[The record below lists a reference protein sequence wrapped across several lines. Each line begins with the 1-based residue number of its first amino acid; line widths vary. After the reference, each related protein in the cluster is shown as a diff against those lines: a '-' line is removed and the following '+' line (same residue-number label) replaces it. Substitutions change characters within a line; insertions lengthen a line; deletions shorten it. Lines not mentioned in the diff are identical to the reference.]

1 MDRKTAKALSS
12 INDLRVEKEGD
23 LSLLTGFRT
32 GGKAAVAVP
41 QNKDALIETVR
52 VLRKIGAKHF
62 ILGNGSNVLAL
73 DEGYDGVVIL
83 TREALSQIDA
93 DGTVLRAG
101 AGASLADVCRRACRE
116 GLTGL
121 EFAYGIPGSVGGAV
135 FMNAG
140 AYGGEMKDVLT
151 EVEYLDSDGQVVT
164 ADAAGL
170 GLSYRR
176 SFFQDHRDMVV
187 LSAVFGLS
195 EGDSDVIYE
204 TMRETMNKR
213 IEKQPLEYPSC
224 GSTFKRPEGS
234 YASKLIDE
242 CGLKG
247 LTVGGAQVSEKHAGF
262 VINRGGAT
270 SADILELISRIKETV
285 REMTGYELECEIE
298 FLE

>member
-1 MDRKTAKALSS
+1 LDLKTAEALSV
-12 INDLRVEKEGD
+12 IDGLRIDEDGD

-32 GGKAAVAVP
+32 GGRAAVAVP
-41 QNKDALIETVR
+41 QTKQALIETVR
-52 VLRKIGAKHF
+52 VLRELGEKHF
-62 ILGNGSNVLAL
+62 ILGRGSNVMAL
-73 DEGYDGVVIL
+73 DEGYPGVVIL
-83 TREALSQIDA
+83 TREALSSIDA
-93 DGTVLRAG
+93 EGTSIRAG
-101 AGASLADVCRRACRE
+101 AGVPLADVCRTACRE

-151 EVEYLDSDGQVVT
+151 EVEYLDSEGNVT
-164 ADAAGL
+164 VSAASDL
-170 GLSYRR
+170 DLSYRK
-176 SFFQDHRDMVV
+176 SFFQDHRDMVI
-187 LSAVFGLS
+187 LSAAFDLR
-195 EGDSDVIYE
+195 EGDSSVIYE

-270 SADILELISRIKETV
+270 SSDILELISRIRETV
-285 REMTGYELECEIE
+285 RDMTGYELECEIE

>member
-1 MDRKTAKALSS
+1 MDVKTAEALSA
-12 INDLRVEKEGD
+12 IDGLCIDEDGD

-32 GGKAAVAVP
+32 GGRAVVAVP
-41 QNKDALIETVR
+41 QSKQALIETVR
-52 VLRKIGAKHF
+52 VLRELGEKHF
-62 ILGNGSNVLAL
+62 VLGRGSKVLAL
-73 DEGYDGVVIL
+73 DEGYTGIVIL
-83 TREALSQIDA
+83 TREALSSIDA
-93 DGTVLRAG
+93 EGTSIRSG
-101 AGASLADVCRRACRE
+101 AGVPLADVCRRACRE

-151 EVEYLDSDGQVVT
+151 EVEYLDSEGNVT
-164 ADAAGL
+164 VSAASDL
-170 GLSYRR
+170 DLSYRK
-176 SFFQDHRDMVV
+176 SFFQDHRDMVI
-187 LSAVFGLS
+187 LSAAFGLR
-195 EGDSDVIYE
+195 EGDSSVIYE

-270 SADILELISRIKETV
+270 SSDILELISRIRETV
-285 REMTGYELECEIE
+285 RDMTGYELECEIE

>member
-1 MDRKTAKALSS
+1 MDLKTAEALSV
-12 INDLRVEKEGD
+12 IDGLRIDEDGD

-32 GGKAAVAVP
+32 GGRAAVAVP
-41 QNKDALIETVR
+41 QTKQALIETVR
-52 VLRKIGAKHF
+52 VLRELGEKHF
-62 ILGNGSNVLAL
+62 ILGRGSNVMAL
-73 DEGYDGVVIL
+73 DEGYPGVVIL
-83 TREALSQIDA
+83 TREALSSIDA
-93 DGTVLRAG
+93 EGASIHAG
-101 AGASLADVCRRACRE
+101 AGVPLADVCRTACRE

-140 AYGGEMKDVLT
+140 AYGGEMKYVLT
-151 EVEYLDSDGQVVT
+151 EVEYLDSEGNVT
-164 ADAAGL
+164 VSAASDL
-170 GLSYRR
+170 DLSYRK
-176 SFFQDHRDMVV
+176 SFFQDHRDMVI
-187 LSAVFGLS
+187 LSAAFGLR
-195 EGDSDVIYE
+195 EGDSSVIYE

-234 YASKLIDE
+234 YASQLIDE

-270 SADILELISRIKETV
+270 SSDILELISRIRETV
-285 REMTGYELECEIE
+285 RDMTGYELECEIE

>member
-1 MDRKTAKALSS
+1 
-12 INDLRVEKEGD
+12 
-23 LSLLTGFRT
+23 
-32 GGKAAVAVP
+32 
-41 QNKDALIETVR
+41 
-52 VLRKIGAKHF
+52 
-62 ILGNGSNVLAL
+62 
-73 DEGYDGVVIL
+73 
-83 TREALSQIDA
+83 
-93 DGTVLRAG
+93 
-101 AGASLADVCRRACRE
+101 
-116 GLTGL
+116 
-121 EFAYGIPGSVGGAV
+121 
-135 FMNAG
+135 MNAG

-170 GLSYRR
+170 DLSYRR

-195 EGDSDVIYE
+195 EGDSDVIYG

-270 SADILELISRIKETV
+270 SADILELISRIQETV
-285 REMTGYELECEIE
+285 RDMTGYELECEIE